1 MDLRDRLN
9 WQQACTVLGCS
20 KSTLYR
26 LVEEE
31 ILQAY
36 GVGKRSRWYSR
47 VECLAYL
54 EKNLR
59 ERNR

>member
-26 LVEEE
+26 LVAEGF
-31 ILQAY
+31 IKTY
-36 GVGKRSRWYSR
+36 GVGNRNRWYSR
-47 VECLAYL
+47 GECLAYI
-54 EKNLR
+54 EKKYS
-59 ERNR
+59 EV